1 MHKSFFA
8 FLSLSGPE
16 FEKQLEEHME
26 NYHPEILEAI
36 RTTGNLTTETDNQ
49 LRAALSELVSRFA

>member
-1 MHKSFFA
+1 MEKV
-8 FLSLSGPE
+8 PE

-49 LRAALSELVSRFA
+49 LRAALSELVGRFA